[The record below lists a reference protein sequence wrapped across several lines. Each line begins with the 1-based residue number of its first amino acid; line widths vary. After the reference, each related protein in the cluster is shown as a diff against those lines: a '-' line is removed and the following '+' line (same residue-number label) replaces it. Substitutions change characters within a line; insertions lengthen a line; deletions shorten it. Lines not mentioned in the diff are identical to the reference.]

1 MPHPAPGDWPE
12 NRVVARLPGS
22 LPMGGVVQGTP
33 VHAFAA
39 LPAAHAWPSDHGRI
53 PRRHDIDLGGL
64 TAFVI
69 DDVIT
74 AEEADSLI
82 AASEHFGFRDEAPG
96 IATPPGMRMNM
107 SVHWLADDVLMTTL
121 FERIADLLPE
131 QVDGAKL
138 HPQLSRRLNVYRYR
152 QGDTFNLH
160 VDGDWAGYGLS
171 EDRREMV
178 EWPGVR
184 SRLSLLLYLNGTEDG
199 IVGGNTRLYRHDRRF
214 EEVSPKKGSAL
225 FFRHGM
231 GPGSV
236 LHEGR
241 PVVGPVAKY
250 VARINVLYEDG
261 PDTGARIM
269 HRFD

>member
-1 MPHPAPGDWPE
+1 MSRSAPGDWPE
-12 NRVVARLPGS
+12 TRVVARLPGS
-22 LPMGGVVQGTP
+22 LPMGGVIADTP

-39 LPAAHAWPSDHGRI
+39 PPASHAWPVDAGVA
-53 PRRHDIDLGGL
+53 PQRHDIDLGGL

-69 DDVIT
+69 DDVVT
-74 AEEADSLI
+74 AGEADSLI

-107 SVHWLADDVLMTTL
+107 SVHWLADDGLLTTL
-121 FERIADLLPE
+121 FRRIAHLLPE
-131 QVDGAKL
+131 YVDGARI
-138 HPQLSRRLNVYRYR
+138 HPHLSRRLNVYRYR

-160 VDGDWAGYGLS
+160 VDGDWPGYGLS
-171 EDRREMV
+171 DDRREMV

-184 SRLSLLLYLNGTEDG
+184 SRLSMLLYLNGADDG
-199 IVGGNTRLYRHDRRF
+199 IEGGNTRLYRHDRRF
-214 EEVSPKKGSAL
+214 VDISPRKGSAL

-241 PVVGPVAKY
+241 PVVGPLAKY
-250 VARINVLYEDG
+250 VVRINVMYENG
-261 PDTGARIM
+261 PDTSAWAM
-269 HRFD
+269 HRLD

>member
-1 MPHPAPGDWPE
+1 MSRSAPGDWPE
-12 NRVVARLPGS
+12 TRVVARLPGS
-22 LPMGGVVQGTP
+22 LPMGGVIPDTP
-33 VHAFAA
+33 IHAFAA
-39 LPAAHAWPSDHGRI
+39 PPPSHAWPVEAGVA
-53 PRRHDIDLGGL
+53 PQRHDIDLGGL

-69 DDVIT
+69 DDVVT
-74 AEEADSLI
+74 ASEADSLI

-107 SVHWLADDVLMTTL
+107 SVHWLADDGLLTTL
-121 FERIADLLPE
+121 FKRIAHLLPE
-131 QVDGAKL
+131 QVDGARI

-160 VDGDWAGYGLS
+160 VDGDWPGYGLS
-171 EDRREMV
+171 DDRREMV

-184 SRLSLLLYLNGTEDG
+184 SRLSMLLYLNGADDG
-199 IVGGNTRLYRHDRRF
+199 IEGGNTRLYRHDRRF
-214 EEVSPKKGSAL
+214 VDISPRKGSAL

-241 PVVGPVAKY
+241 PVVGPLAKY
-250 VARINVLYEDG
+250 VVRINVMYEN
-261 PDTGARIM
+261 GADAGAWAMRKL
-269 HRFD
+269 D

>member
-1 MPHPAPGDWPE
+1 
-12 NRVVARLPGS
+12 
-22 LPMGGVVQGTP
+22 
-33 VHAFAA
+33 
-39 LPAAHAWPSDHGRI
+39 
-53 PRRHDIDLGGL
+53 
-64 TAFVI
+64 
-69 DDVIT
+69 
-74 AEEADSLI
+74 
-82 AASEHFGFRDEAPG
+82 
-96 IATPPGMRMNM
+96 MRMNM
-107 SVHWLADDVLMTTL
+107 SVHWLADDGLMMIL
-121 FERIADLLPE
+121 FERIAHLLPT
-131 QVDGAKL
+131 QVDGAKI
-138 HPQLSRRLNVYRYR
+138 HPQLSRRLNVYRYC

-160 VDGDWAGYGLS
+160 VDGDWPGYGLS

-199 IVGGNTRLYRHDRRF
+199 IVGGNTRLYRHDKRF

-241 PVVGPVAKY
+241 PVAGPVAKY

-261 PDTGARIM
+261 PDTGARTM